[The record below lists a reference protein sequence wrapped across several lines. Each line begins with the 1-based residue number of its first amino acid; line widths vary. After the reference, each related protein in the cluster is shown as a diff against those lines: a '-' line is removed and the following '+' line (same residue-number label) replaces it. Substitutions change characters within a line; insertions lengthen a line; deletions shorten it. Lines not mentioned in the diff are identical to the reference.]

1 MMKLSA
7 NLRITNLVKIIY
19 ILHELFVLIFFFLK
33 YYCYCIFIYIFFANA
48 VTSSNILRAG
58 VWEHGNA

>member
-7 NLRITNLVKIIY
+7 NLRIANLVSLIY
-19 ILHELFVLIFFFLK
+19 ILHTFLYIFFVMVIL
-33 YYCYCIFIYIFFANA
+33 YIFFANA

-58 VWEHGNA
+58 VWDRSNT